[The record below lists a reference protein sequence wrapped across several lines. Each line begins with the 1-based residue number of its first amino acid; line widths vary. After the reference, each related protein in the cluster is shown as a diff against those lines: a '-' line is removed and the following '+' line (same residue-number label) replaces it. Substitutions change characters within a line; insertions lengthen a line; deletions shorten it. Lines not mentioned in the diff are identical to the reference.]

1 MLEALEKIPKGV
13 NIIIFIWA
21 VIGLFLLLMN
31 PKVRKEKLF
40 WCSLA
45 VAGFMVFW
53 RILFGIDTSRYA
65 AGLILPFTVSASYLV
80 CTAGRKKHILVRIPL
95 CIAIACSGFIIL
107 KMNTDSV
114 FRNYDDDIVSEIFRD
129 FERDRDIRM
138 FRAPW
143 KDFSR
148 ILFSSRLGGKL
159 KATAWDD
166 EHESEKVH
174 KYLVNYDI
182 VYPDTVY
189 NLDSRM
195 IEDDA
200 EVWDI
205 LKSKHTQIASLVE
218 DTRKKK
224 RQLIFLLTTSNQGA
238 PVSENRIPPYR
249 PNLLDNGDLEELDSP
264 EVSGAKMKEHFGDLV
279 ADADEANRK
288 VRTPRNAYFSV
299 AADTASLPEVNAE
312 DGSAIA
318 GKHSARIRAAK
329 DAAYLMFDKCFSNG
343 KYDYSMLIK
352 GETGT
357 NVSILCEI
365 VREDGSREIRRI
377 GSFIIPDRRLFQIST
392 HFSMEDLNGED
403 CFRAGVS
410 VQKGE
415 AAFDNF
421 SLTPAASDVA
431 AGSGSVSG
439 AN

>member
-1 MLEALEKIPKGV
+1 MFEAFEKIPKGV

-21 VIGLFLLLMN
+21 IIGLFLLLMN

-40 WCSLA
+40 WVFLA

-53 RILFGIDTSRYA
+53 RILFGIDSSRYA

-80 CTAGRKKHILVRIPL
+80 CTAGRKKHLPIRIPL
-95 CIAIACSGFIIL
+95 CIALVCSGFIL
-107 KMNTDSV
+107 VKMNTDSV
-114 FRNYDDDIVSEIFRD
+114 FRNYESDIVSEVFKD

-182 VYPDTVY
+182 AYPDTVY
-189 NLDSRM
+189 NIDSRT

-218 DTRKKK
+218 DARRNK
-224 RQLIFLLTTSNQGA
+224 RQLIFLLSSDNHGA
-238 PVSENRIPPYR
+238 PVSENGIPPYR

-264 EVSGAKMKEHFGDLV
+264 EESGAKNKEHIGCSY
-279 ADADEANRK
+279 ADKDATAPTF
-288 VRTPRNAYFSV
+288 RTPRNAYFSFE
-299 AADTASLPEVNAE
+299 ADATSLPEVNMQNAY
-312 DGSAIA
+312 AIA
-318 GKHSARIRAAK
+318 GGHSARIRAGK
-329 DAAYLMFDKCFSNG
+329 DAAACLMFDKRFPNG

-357 NVSILCEI
+357 NVAILCEI
-365 VREDGSREIRRI
+365 GRDDGGRETRQV
-377 GSFIIPDRRLFQIST
+377 GSFVIPDRRLFLITT
-392 HFSMEDLNGED
+392 HFSVEDLDGED
-403 CFRAGVS
+403 YFRAGVS

-415 AAFDNF
+415 AYFDNF
-421 SLTPAASDVA
+421 SLTPAASGA
-431 AGSGSVSG
+431 AAESGSG
-439 AN
+439 AD